1 MNALRV
7 CLPLLATLLA
17 SSVFAQSLPRE
28 ARLNILDA
36 VVQIVPWDAQAE
48 TLVPW
53 SGSGTIISPSGYLL
67 TNYHVVGDLDRRT
80 TYEWHLIYVTGSE
93 FTDQPPEPAFWAQ
106 YVAGDATHDLAILKI
121 REWVDET
128 PVAADTTFP
137 HVQVGDSNRLLP
149 GDYITIVGYPGVSG
163 STITFTAGLMSGW
176 LGEDMEAGGR
186 QWIKT
191 DGKIAHGNSGGGAF
205 DELGYLIGVPTAGR
219 TVQYAELDV
228 EEQAYVRPISLA
240 WALIGPHVPDVARA
254 GATPVAGGSE
264 GQTGGG
270 GSQAGGETGGGGTQA
285 GGAGGQVGG
294 ALGTQ
299 GTAAAGGASSTG
311 CEFCY
316 VSDIEQGQVAAFSIV
331 GQADAINY
339 HTYGVQ
345 VPEGLGELIIELKAD
360 FDVDIA
366 IKYGAE
372 VESWNDTGDWDY
384 RDISEAYGG
393 SFSILNPRA
402 GVWYVDVIYY
412 YEDGGANYELTIR

>member
-1 MNALRV
+1 MQVRRICLSLVAALLV
-7 CLPLLATLLA
+7 SATL
-17 SSVFAQSLPRE
+17 AQSLPRE

-36 VVQIVPWDAQAE
+36 VVQVVPWDAQAE
-48 TLVPW
+48 SLVPW
-53 SGSGTIISPSGYLL
+53 SGSGTIISPSGYVL

-80 TYEWHLIYVTGSE
+80 TYEWHLIYMTGSE
-93 FTDQPPEPAFWAQ
+93 FTDQPPEPVFWAQ
-106 YVAGDATHDLAILKI
+106 YVAGDPTHDLAILQI
-121 REWVDET
+121 REWADET
-128 PVAADTTFP
+128 PVAADMYFP

-176 LGEDMEAGGR
+176 LGEDMETGGR

-205 DELGYLIGVPTAGR
+205 DEMGHLIGVPTAGR

-254 GATPVAGGSE
+254 AANPGAA
-264 GQTGGG
+264 
-270 GSQAGGETGGGGTQA
+270 GSQAQGSGAQGGGQA
-285 GGAGGQVGG
+285 A
-294 ALGTQ
+294 T
-299 GTAAAGGASSTG
+299 GTADQAATTTGAQGASSTG

-316 VSDIEQGQVAAFSIV
+316 VSDISQGQVAAFSIV
-331 GQADAINY
+331 GQPDAINY

-372 VESWNDTGDWDY
+372 VQSWGDTGDWDY
-384 RDISEAYGG
+384 RDITEAFGG
-393 SFSILNPRA
+393 SFSILNPRP
-402 GVWYVDVIYY
+402 GTWYVDVIYY
-412 YEDGGANYELTIR
+412 YEDGGANYELIIR